1 MIENMMY
8 DDFESE
14 ETIPLR
20 VASPLSDSN
29 TNSKNVGNV
38 GNVHVSASPVV
49 RDTLLSRKSV
59 GFDDKKVAL
68 TSAHKDTAI
77 VTTSGFSVNRT
88 FSLFGNDNNKKLFE
102 SNNDKD
108 VEHPVRSFTVGSL
121 KNVLTAASANT
132 SMSERYYIIY

>member
-1 MIENMMY
+1 MMY

-20 VASPLSDSN
+20 VASPLSDSS
-29 TNSKNVGNV
+29 TNSKNI
-38 GNVHVSASPVV
+38 GNVHVSSSPVV
-49 RDTLLSRKSV
+49 RDSLLSRKSV
-59 GFDDKKVAL
+59 AFDDKKVAL

-102 SNNDKD
+102 SNDKD
-108 VEHPVRSFTVGSL
+108 IEHPVRSFSVGSL

-132 SMSERYYIIY
+132 SMSERYYITY